1 MLQQAANLHCR
12 DMASRTRR
20 IVWVVIAAFVVSAG
34 ITVAVL
40 FLNPKKALKLVLPD
54 LEDISLVNASIQQDT
69 AYVSIGMHLE
79 NESLFTLTLDT
90 LFYRIGLADSQLFNR
105 KQVLNIRQK
114 PGDLDTFNLPL
125 RIPVSKTMRTIQS
138 LQQQDSTYLDVDA
151 YVVYNTIFGSKKI
164 PVSRRIRIKVPV
176 PPEIRVTDVEITGID
191 LFRKTVS
198 LNASV
203 NLVNRGDLL
212 DLNIHHVAYSLS
224 LGEKLISSDGVYN
237 KKIQVKPL
245 SETQLQIPVEV
256 QVSHVMQAAWTYLA
270 NDEVAYHVRV
280 RAQLDEN
287 SFYQQA
293 GIPVETEAAGKTH
306 LRKN

>member
-1 MLQQAANLHCR
+1 MLQRAANLHCR
-12 DMASRTRR
+12 DMVSRTRR

-40 FLNPKKALKLVLPD
+40 FLNPKKALKLVLSD

-79 NESLFTLTLDT
+79 NKSLFTLNLDT
-90 LFYRIGLADSQLFNR
+90 LFYRIALADSQLFNR

-125 RIPVSKTMRTIQS
+125 RIPVSKTMRTIRS

-176 PPEIRVTDVEITGID
+176 PPEIRVNDVEITGID
-191 LFRKTVS
+191 LFHKSVALQAS
-198 LNASV
+198 LRII
-203 NLVNRGDLL
+203 NRGDML
-212 DLNIHHVAYSLS
+212 DLAIRRIGYSLVLGDKLVASEGFYDQAVLVKPSSETHVA
-224 LGEKLISSDGVYN
+224 
-237 KKIQVKPL
+237 
-245 SETQLQIPVEV
+245 IPVEV
-256 QVSHVMQAAWTYLA
+256 NVNQVFRTAWKYLA
-270 NDEVAYHVRV
+270 NDEVAYYVSV
-280 RAQLDEN
+280 KAQLDEN
-287 SFYQQA
+287 SFYHQA
-293 GIPVETEAAGKTH
+293 GIPVEADAQGKTR
-306 LRKN
+306 LRRN